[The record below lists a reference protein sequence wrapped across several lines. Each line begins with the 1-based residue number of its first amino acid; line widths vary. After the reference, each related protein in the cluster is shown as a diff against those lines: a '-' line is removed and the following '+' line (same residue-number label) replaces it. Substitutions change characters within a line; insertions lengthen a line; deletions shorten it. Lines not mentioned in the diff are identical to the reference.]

1 MNKQKLFL
9 FILAALALV
18 AVTGPANAATTG
30 FLGLDSATLFSGAG
44 DDVKSFG
51 STQLGI
57 AIIVAVFGFVFAMV
71 HRR

>member
-18 AVTGPANAATTG
+18 AVTGPANATGG